1 MRPIDKS
8 NPFTTPIQIRF
19 TEKQLEEID
28 SVAEEQQLSRAEVIR
43 LACSAGV
50 VALKK
55 LGEEGLVKAVAKVLT
70 K

>member
-1 MRPIDKS
+1 MRPIDKENAATVS
-8 NPFTTPIQIRF
+8 LQIRF
-19 TEKQLEEID
+19 TKKQVEEID
-28 SVAEEQQLSRAEVIR
+28 VVAEEHQMSRSEIIR